1 MPRNKNKAVETVKA
15 ACRRR
20 IDEIPSNSNENHS
33 SESSS
38 RRYEKRMMVKSK
50 VVKPVNAVQAKQ
62 RRRQSANE
70 SEDNLT
76 DENSHNLRTETITF
90 QEDDNVVEIAV
101 CDEDGDDFLSE
112 DEDRVSESEAEDG
125 EIASEPDAS
134 TVEVIQSNDDEEER
148 IQQSPSRRV
157 IKKAKRRS
165 SVEKQLDDMSTTL
178 KFMQEMML
186 KNGLFK
192 ANEDSADK
200 TVKDKQKSEYE
211 TNLSNSETTIYH
223 EAVLPDNVV
232 VQGNETIDNERGWST
247 DNIQVDPE
255 ITFKLNQDVNN
266 SNENIQINRRESS
279 SSEEHID
286 TSDELLDVD
295 KFIADC
301 QESVRRRT
309 QDDKGEQHLKKQM
322 NQADQI
328 IKDAEEN
335 KARMLATPG
344 NCQIN
349 FPVIHNQLE
358 PGQINAPLMAHQQA
372 TLVDENYLVIGGHVD
387 EALRV
392 HIVNHEYIDFARLLP
407 KDRLSREEDNRMELI
422 SKGGSM
428 YFVLVADREVN
439 GSISN
444 FTRWEQAFRVYS
456 NIYTRAYPT

>member
-1 MPRNKNKAVETVKA
+1 M
-15 ACRRR
+15 
-20 IDEIPSNSNENHS
+20 
-33 SESSS
+33 
-38 RRYEKRMMVKSK
+38 
-50 VVKPVNAVQAKQ
+50 
-62 RRRQSANE
+62 
-70 SEDNLT
+70 
-76 DENSHNLRTETITF
+76 
-90 QEDDNVVEIAV
+90 
-101 CDEDGDDFLSE
+101 
-112 DEDRVSESEAEDG
+112 
-125 EIASEPDAS
+125 
-134 TVEVIQSNDDEEER
+134 
-148 IQQSPSRRV
+148 
-157 IKKAKRRS
+157 
-165 SVEKQLDDMSTTL
+165 EKQLDDMSTTL

-223 EAVLPDNVV
+223 KAVLPDNIV
-232 VQGNETIDNERGWST
+232 VQGNETIDNERGQST

-255 ITFKLNQDVNN
+255 ITFKLNQDANN

-309 QDDKGEQHLKKQM
+309 QDDKGEQHLKKQV

-358 PGQINAPLMAHQQA
+358 PGQINAPLMAHQHA

-392 HIVNHEYIDFARLLP
+392 RIVNHEYIDFARLLP

-422 SKGGSM
+422 SKSGSM

-456 NIYTRAYPT
+456 NIYTRTYPTRVTELIQYNHLIYTASLSFIWENVYRYDKEFRLHMSNYPQRNWGIILQQVWSVYLKDRVSYHRSDESGPKSAKRKEICKHFNKGKCTNGFKCSYDHRCLNCGKFGHSAHICRNKKSTEDTPVVSTATNTNNGALSTTK